1 MKQRIGMV
9 LLGLALLLAACGQSA
24 PPAGGENQPAAA
36 GTEAG
41 TEADTD
47 TDTGTDSPVNVTF
60 GLDWTPNTNHTGL
73 YVAQEEGYYQEE
85 GLAVDIVQAQEGG
98 TVEQLVAAGRLDF
111 GVSFQENVT
120 NARLEE
126 VPIVSIAA
134 IIQHNTSGFAS
145 RADAGITRPA
155 DFAGKKYGSWG
166 SPMERAVIEELMACD
181 GGDFAAVEFVDVGS
195 SDFFVATERG
205 DVDFMWIFQGWTGIE
220 AEIRGIDINTVM
232 INDLD
237 CVPDYYTPVI
247 ITSEQMIAERPEVVR
262 GFLNATSRG
271 YQFAIE
277 NSDEAA
283 TMLLAAAPELDE
295 ELVIQSQRYLAEE
308 YQADAPRWGEQER
321 ETWERFAQWMLDSGQ
336 IERMIDADAVFTNDF
351 LP

>member
-1 MKQRIGMV
+1 MNQRRG
-9 LLGLALLLAACGQSA
+9 LLLLAIALLLAACGQRT
-24 PPAGGENQPAAA
+24 PPAGNTANQPAA
-36 GTEAG
+36 
-41 TEADTD
+41 TD
-47 TDTGTDSPVNVTF
+47 TDTATEAPAKVTF

-73 YVAQEEGYYQEE
+73 YVAQEQGYYQEE
-85 GLAVDIVQAQEGG
+85 QLEVSIVQAQEGG

-120 NARLEE
+120 NARLED

-145 RADAGITRPA
+145 RTAEGITRPA

-166 SPMERAVIEELMACD
+166 SPMERAVIESLMQCD
-181 GGDFAAVEFVDVGS
+181 DGNFEAVEFVDVGS

-205 DVDFMWIFQGWTGIE
+205 EVDFMWIFQGWTGIE
-220 AEIRGIDINTVM
+220 ADIRGIDINTIM

-247 ITSEQMIAERPEVVR
+247 ITSEQMIEERPEVVR
-262 GFLNATSRG
+262 RFLHATSRG
-271 YQFAIE
+271 YQVAIAQP
-277 NSDEAA
+277 DEAA
-283 TMLLAAAPELDE
+283 ALLLAAAPELDE
-295 ELVIQSQRYLAEE
+295 ELVMQSQRYLAEQ

-321 ETWERFAQWMLDSGQ
+321 ETWENFAQWMLDSGQ
-336 IERMIDADAVFTNDF
+336 IPRMLDAEAAFTNDF